1 MYLGTN
7 NKNFFQKLGT
17 DQLEMTAKDSDLG
30 QLDYGNRT
38 GLGKE
43 TQHKNVSVTIFSR
56 EREVLRPLHW

>member
-43 TQHKNVSVTIFSR
+43 T
-56 EREVLRPLHW
+56 